1 MSIRQRHREGDTV
14 RTDVVSHIHGPLQYA
29 RIVSDRHGTRK
40 VLPLGQL
47 EDNAQ
52 CMGGQDGRHD
62 HAVMHPRGGGIA
74 EQIRKVAPG
83 GWQSV
88 SS

>member
-1 MSIRQRHREGDTV
+1 MSIRQKHREGDTV
-14 RTDVVSHIHGPLQYA
+14 RTDVVSHIHAPLQDA
-29 RIVSDRHGTRK
+29 PIVSDRHGTRK

-52 CMGGQDGRHD
+52 YMGGLDGRHD
-62 HAVMHPRGGGIA
+62 PAVMHPWGVVIA